1 MAKGFANQGA
11 DLVITA
17 RRLDKLEEVAK
28 ELREEFGIKVLPVQC
43 DVTDT
48 EQVNEAVEK
57 AIAEYGITPYHR
69 LSFAPCTE
77 LTIPELINN

>member
-1 MAKGFANQGA
+1 MFNYEGRIVFITGASSGLGKQMAKGFANQGA

-57 AIAEYGITPYHR
+57 AIAEYG
-69 LSFAPCTE
+69 
-77 LTIPELINN
+77 